1 MLAAGGRPRPQH
13 PASHNPKTLAW
24 KQGLPAFIEGEGLGA
39 DDRHHIVGSGQFR
52 EVNTEIIIR
61 QPGMAEGGLAGE
73 HMQPGGRV
81 DKQPAAIADQA
92 IEGAAL
98 REFTCESPEFRK
110 QAGLVLR
117 VDPSTIQLLKH
128 PTKGCLTVRIS
139 PGQIGTIQLPAPLEM
154 AVVGKD
160 PVLTVPK
167 AMEGMTVLQ
176 GHSALGGL
184 ADVGDRTMGLQR
196 QPGHLRGHRRKGRRR
211 LFPIEAHPLAIHVE
225 TGQPP
230 AIPMVG
236 SGATAPPEAME
247 GKAEIGRGVGAEG
260 QELAHAP
267 IVASP
272 HNGGDAAPAMTL
284 RTKVALGLLV
294 FVPLSIAAERLE
306 MGEGAIFLTSVLA
319 ILPLAVWLST
329 ATEEL
334 ALSLGPSIGA
344 LLNAVFGN
352 ATELIIALTAL
363 RAGLVEIVKASI
375 TGTVVANLLL
385 ALGLSMLVGGI
396 GRQEQRFQPVVAR
409 VNGTAMSLAVLAIL
423 IPSLTG
429 MGDGGHGAG
438 TQQFSTFVAWVLL
451 LVYGLTLLFSLRTH
465 SGLYAVAEADLA
477 EVPETHGPETE
488 GAGEMASHKPP
499 LLPWLVVLVAATAGV
514 AYESELFV
522 GVVEAVTT
530 KAGLS
535 ALFTGVVLLPLLGGV
550 AEYLTAVTMARKNKM
565 DLSVSVALGST
576 LLVAL
581 LVVPI
586 LVLVG
591 PWLGHPLDLN
601 FQIYELVAIA
611 TAVVVSNLVSLD
623 GRSDWLEGVLLLA
636 AYVILAAGFY
646 FQSAP
651 LASVT

>member
-1 MLAAGGRPRPQH
+1 
-13 PASHNPKTLAW
+13 
-24 KQGLPAFIEGEGLGA
+24 
-39 DDRHHIVGSGQFR
+39 
-52 EVNTEIIIR
+52 
-61 QPGMAEGGLAGE
+61 
-73 HMQPGGRV
+73 
-81 DKQPAAIADQA
+81 
-92 IEGAAL
+92 
-98 REFTCESPEFRK
+98 
-110 QAGLVLR
+110 
-117 VDPSTIQLLKH
+117 
-128 PTKGCLTVRIS
+128 
-139 PGQIGTIQLPAPLEM
+139 
-154 AVVGKD
+154 
-160 PVLTVPK
+160 
-167 AMEGMTVLQ
+167 
-176 GHSALGGL
+176 
-184 ADVGDRTMGLQR
+184 
-196 QPGHLRGHRRKGRRR
+196 
-211 LFPIEAHPLAIHVE
+211 
-225 TGQPP
+225 
-230 AIPMVG
+230 MVCG
-236 SGATAPPEAME
+236 GATATAQAVE
-247 GKAEIGRGVGAEG
+247 GKAEVGGGVGAEG
-260 QELAHAP
+260 QELAHEA
-267 IVASP
+267 ILASQ
-272 HNGGDAAPAMTL
+272 HNGRIFSEPMTL

-294 FVPLSIAAERLE
+294 FVPISIAAESLG
-306 MGEGAIFLTSVLA
+306 MGEGVVFVTSALA

-334 ALSLGPSIGA
+334 ALTLGPSIGA

-352 ATELIIALTAL
+352 ATELIIALVAL

-385 ALGLSMLVGGI
+385 ALGLSMLLGGI

-429 MGDGGHGAG
+429 MGDGGHGLG
-438 TQQFSTFVAWVLL
+438 TQRFSTFVAWVLL

-477 EVPETHGPETE
+477 EGTE
-488 GAGEMASHKPP
+488 VSHPNDAVHKPR
-499 LLPWLVVLVAATAGV
+499 LLPWLAVLVAATLGV

-522 GVVEAVTT
+522 GVVEEVTA
-530 KAGLS
+530 KVGLS

-591 PWLGHPLDLN
+591 PLVGHPLDLN

-623 GRSDWLEGVLLLA
+623 GRSD
-636 AYVILAAGFY
+636 
-646 FQSAP
+646 
-651 LASVT
+651 